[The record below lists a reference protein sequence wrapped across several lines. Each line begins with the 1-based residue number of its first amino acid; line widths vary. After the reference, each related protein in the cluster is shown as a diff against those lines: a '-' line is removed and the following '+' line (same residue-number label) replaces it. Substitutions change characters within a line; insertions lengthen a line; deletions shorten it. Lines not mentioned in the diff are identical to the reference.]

1 MIRIV
6 TDSSADIPEHI
17 TDVFEITV
25 VPLLV
30 IFGHEQFRE
39 GIDIKHDQFYKRLIR
54 EAPRMPKTS
63 IPSVAEVAEIYEE
76 LLDDDDVEHI
86 ISIHLSS
93 ELSGMHNVAKQA
105 AKQVDPSRITVIDS
119 RCVSMCLG
127 WTVIAAG
134 EMALNYES
142 KENILARV
150 ESMIPRLR
158 IPSFLD
164 TLEYIKYGGR
174 IGSAAAFLGTAL
186 DMKPL
191 LHVQDGKVAPL
202 ARVRTQNKAMDALV
216 NLAKRMGPF
225 EDLAVMHTHAPDL
238 ANKLAQKLKE
248 KKVHPARSI
257 LIADTGV
264 AMGAHTGPKSVG
276 LCAVI
281 KG

>member
-6 TDSSADIPEHI
+6 TDSSADIPHHI
-17 TDVFEITV
+17 SDVFEIEI

-30 IFGHEQFRE
+30 IFGKQQFRE
-39 GIDIKHDQFYKRLIR
+39 GIDITHNQFYKRLIR
-54 EAPRMPKTS
+54 EAPNMPKTS
-63 IPSVAEVAEIYEE
+63 IPSVGEVAEVYEE
-76 LLDDDDVEHI
+76 LLDDYDVDGI

-93 ELSGMHNVAKQA
+93 DLSGMHNVAVQA

-127 WTVIAAG
+127 WTVIAAA

-142 KENILARV
+142 KENILARIH
-150 ESMIPRLR
+150 SMIPRLR
-158 IPSFLD
+158 LPSFLD

-191 LHVQDGKVAPL
+191 LHVKDGKVAPL

-216 NLAKRMGPF
+216 NHAKRMDPF

-238 ANKLAQKLKE
+238 AQKLAKKLKQKGVRTE
-248 KKVHPARSI
+248 RKI
-257 LIADTGV
+257 MIADTGV
-264 AMGAHTGPKSVG
+264 AMGAHTGPMSVG
-276 LCAVI
+276 LCGVV